1 MVRKNKFKN
10 ILIFLNIKDNWYE
23 DRLALEQPYH
33 LEPEKKTVSIFHIT
47 INYFFFKQMRPFEIS
62 INCLNSTGLPRPLNR
77 ISRKPKHDTS

>member
-47 INYFFFKQMRPFEIS
+47 INYFFFK
-62 INCLNSTGLPRPLNR
+62 
-77 ISRKPKHDTS
+77 